1 MRKRRRNGL
10 GIDIM
15 DRRIGS
21 KSRSGARES
30 SKSNVHIDT
39 MPTIYAQDQARSENE
54 PVARGPRRAG
64 IPGRHLPTITLP
76 PHLIRSFAQ
85 VEALGRQLP
94 HATHTAFGGR
104 GGDIR
109 HPEEGEGGRYRACAY
124 YNVRNTVKRSP
135 SSSASGEKGR
145 ERRGIPA
152 RIPPPPHEYRRSDTE
167 SIRPKVG
174 PTCVFRLCR
183 FDACSNGR
191 SDERS
196 TRKRPCRRGC
206 RREFRR
212 PFSGRRPNTRRTVG
226 RHSLGA
232 GRNPTARR
240 KVPESLYCRA

>member
-152 RIPPPPHEYRRSDTE
+152 RIPPRTNTAGATRKASGRKSVRRVFSGYADSMRARMEDPT
-167 SIRPKVG
+167 SVRPENGPVG
-174 PTCVFRLCR
+174 GDAGGSFEDLFRGGVR
-183 FDACSNGR
+183 APAGR
-191 SDERS
+191 SAG
-196 TRKRPCRRGC
+196 TR
-206 RREFRR
+206 
-212 PFSGRRPNTRRTVG
+212 
-226 RHSLGA
+226 
-232 GRNPTARR
+232 
-240 KVPESLYCRA
+240 